1 MKTNDP
7 LIVWDIDNTLLTNWE
22 GWDRAFAGFGL
33 YLTGMQFSMTKRS
46 DSTFDSEFSKKTP
59 WQLFQE
65 RLAEIGFSQNG
76 LTEKDFYQALG
87 VQYAHPDCQ
96 GCVKP
101 FVGVRDF
108 VRGVGRVTDR
118 AMWVITGGP
127 RQMQIRVLGE
137 AGLLDRFDI
146 KGSTFGGEFK
156 TKRHALEQM
165 AEVEEPASL
174 VYVGD
179 SPSDM
184 HALCTTACGLPRA
197 RKLAVGVTIAGLSTT
212 EELRSAGANIVVDR
226 FDPQTIGEIQSLISS

>member
-1 MKTNDP
+1 MKTNEP

-22 GWDRAFAGFGL
+22 GWDRAFQSLGL
-33 YLTGMQFSMTKRS
+33 FITQRQFSMTKRPNG
-46 DSTFDSEFSKKTP
+46 TFDSEFSKKTP

-65 RLAEIGFSQNG
+65 RLAEIDFSQNG
-76 LTEKDFYQALG
+76 LTEKDFYHALG

-101 FVGVRDF
+101 FAGVRDF
-108 VRGVGRVTDR
+108 VRGVGHVTDHP
-118 AMWVITGGP
+118 MWVITGGP

-146 KGSTFGGEFK
+146 RGSRFGGEFE
-156 TKRHALEQM
+156 TKRHALAQM
-165 AEVEEPASL
+165 AESAEPTTL

-184 HALCTTACGLPRA
+184 HALCTIACGLPRS
-197 RKLAVGVTIAGLSTT
+197 RKLAVGVTIAGLSTA
-212 EELRSAGANIVVDR
+212 EELRSAGANMVVDR
-226 FDPQTIGEIQSLISS
+226 FDHQTLGEMQSLISS